1 MKKSKPIDAE
11 LVELYCDKC
20 GARMIPTGYVTQ
32 AHPTRYQHQ
41 CVKCGYQEMRRHE
54 YPRVI
59 WRERGAN
66 E

>member
-1 MKKSKPIDAE
+1 MKKSKPVDAE

-20 GARMIPTGYVTQ
+20 GGRMTATGYVTQ
-32 AHPTRYQHQ
+32 FHPTRYQHQ

-59 WRERGAN
+59 WKEREG

>member
-1 MKKSKPIDAE
+1 MKKSKPIDVE

-20 GARMIPTGYVTQ
+20 GARMVPTGIVTLSYPAQ
-32 AHPTRYQHQ
+32 YEY
-41 CVKCGYQEMRRHE
+41 KCDECGHKEKHRHE

-59 WRERGAN
+59 WKVREG